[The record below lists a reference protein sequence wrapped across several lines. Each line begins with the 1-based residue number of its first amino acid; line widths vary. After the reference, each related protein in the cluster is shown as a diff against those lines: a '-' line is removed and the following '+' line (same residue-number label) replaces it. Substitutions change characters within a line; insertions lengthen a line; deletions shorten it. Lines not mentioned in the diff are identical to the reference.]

1 MNHFISKRNILLL
14 SLVGALTVG
23 SLAASASAENAK
35 SEVVSASPVS
45 KVAAVKY
52 SKSQSQNSSF
62 KPDQLL
68 KLLKQGKYERIY
80 GQIGAEY
87 KKEYSLKDFKKQ
99 ASLYHKNATSYK
111 LVSHVPLNNTNYYAW
126 TDPKGEK
133 TIQAQFDSKNK
144 IEVIVFNKMQKYPQ
158 TDAKRTQTTFELP
171 FQGKWF
177 VSWGGSNELINYHY
191 GAEQQRYAY
200 DIIMVNNGFSYKGDP
215 TKNESYFAYGQ
226 PILASATGKV
236 VKIVNDI
243 HDNNPV
249 GTENK
254 KQIAGNHVII
264 DHGNGEFSYYAHL
277 QKGSISVKVG
287 DEVKAG
293 DRLGKCGNSGNS
305 SEAHLHFEVANSA
318 ELFTTESLRVQWK
331 DADDYLQ
338 GTTIEA
344 P

>member
-1 MNHFISKRNILLL
+1 MNKFISKRNLVMV

-23 SLAASASAENAK
+23 SLVASASDAPAK
-35 SEVVSASPVS
+35 TEVVSSSSVS
-45 KVAAVKY
+45 KVEAVNY
-52 SKSQSQNSSF
+52 SQSSTSSF

-68 KLLKQGKYERIY
+68 RLLQQEKYERIY

-87 KKEYSLKDFKKQ
+87 KKVYSFKDFKKE
-99 ASLYHKNATSYK
+99 ASLYNKNATSYK
-111 LVSHVPLNNTNYYAW
+111 QVSHVPLNNTNYYAW

-144 IEVIVFNKMQKYPQ
+144 IEVIVFNKMKKYPQ
-158 TDAKRTQTTFELP
+158 TDALRTQTTFQLP
-171 FQGKWF
+171 FQGEWF
-177 VSWGGSNELINYHY
+177 VTWGGSNELINYHY

-200 DIIMVNNGFSYKGDP
+200 DLIMVKNGFSYKGDP
-215 TKNESYFAYGQ
+215 AKNESYFAFGQ
-226 PILASATGKV
+226 PILASAAGKV
-236 VKIVNDI
+236 VRIVNDI
-243 HDNNPV
+243 HDNKPV

-254 KQIAGNHVII
+254 EQIAGNHVII

-287 DEVKAG
+287 DEVNVG

-318 ELFTTESLRVQWK
+318 ELFTTKSLRVHWK
-331 DADDYLQ
+331 DVDDYEQ
-338 GTTIEA
+338 GTVIKA